1 MEIRDYQKEDFAEL
15 CVLMNEFNNY
25 IASVDTEKIVKSFSS
40 QADIE
45 SYTIQTIKD
54 ADERNGFVYL
64 AEENGSIIGFI
75 QGIVDNNDK
84 DVLYKLSHIPFS
96 DGWIGELYVKPE
108 YRGRG
113 IGKKLVKK
121 AHEYFRKHGCR
132 FVRLLVLNDNSE
144 TVKIYKNLGFK
155 VRDLELTNEL

>member
-1 MEIRDYQKEDFAEL
+1 MKIRDYKKEDFSEL
-15 CVLMNEFNNY
+15 CALMNEFNDY
-25 IASVDTEKIVKSFSS
+25 IVSVDTEKIVKSFSS
-40 QADIE
+40 QADTE
-45 SYTIQTIKD
+45 SYTNQTIKD
-54 ADERNGFVYL
+54 ADERNGFIYL
-64 AEENGSIIGFI
+64 AEEHGDVIGFI
-75 QGIVDNNDK
+75 QGIVDNNNK
-84 DVLYKLSHIPFS
+84 DVLYKLSHTPFS
-96 DGWIGELYVKPE
+96 DGWIGELYVKSE

-113 IGKKLVKK
+113 IGKKLVKE